1 MAEANPLFLLEGK
14 IHHFQHTDDQKSTD
28 ITLHTGK
35 TVHIQRVIAPYFFKK
50 DDHLQCVFDENS
62 QQLYA
67 ILNHSQN
74 ILYLHADLQQYDL
87 VYLKR
92 PFLKILFATFTFYF
106 FSIISILAM
115 QLIIDADIFYADL
128 VDTLHIFHVPILV
141 IAVICFVTRFK
152 DTHATLAHDVFKLLQ
167 LPILEVRHLRRL
179 QACNSYFEKYS
190 DLFDLTKILNSLQVV
205 SVEELQKKLDA
216 DFQQIDQFYLS
227 AWQRERFA
235 LKKISGV
242 IHSIKQYD
250 VPYSDVDTDPYIEI
264 QAIVNGTPIYGYV
277 DEFHL
282 VNKAKVDVLI
292 SSFRDHKGYYFWCL
306 YDQKRFIYLDEDQ
319 PVMNVDWQTILIV
332 YGMVGTLV
340 LVIAF
345 LLGISDGWG
354 AFMTCLLL
362 GLVVQILIFIIFYL
376 YLKFFDDEERYAH
389 WVAQH
394 IQNSMPLEGVADV
407 DDLLLYRIFNQK
419 KQRPSRTGYDLENK
433 KE

>member
-1 MAEANPLFLLEGK
+1 MAEVNPLLLLEGS
-14 IHHFQHTDDQKSTD
+14 IRHFQHADDQKSTD
-28 ITLHTGK
+28 LSLHTGEK
-35 TVHIQRVIAPYFFKK
+35 IHVQRAIEPYFFRK
-50 DDHLQCVFDENS
+50 DDHLQCVFDENR

-74 ILYLHADLQQYDL
+74 ILYLHADLQQYDP

-92 PFLKILFATFTFYF
+92 PFFKILFAIFTFYF
-106 FSIISILAM
+106 FSIISILSM

-128 VDTLHIFHVPILV
+128 VDTLHFFHLPILV

-152 DTHATLAHDVFKLLQ
+152 DTHATLAQDVFSLLQ
-167 LPILEVRHLRRL
+167 LPVLQTRHLTRL
-179 QACNSYFEKYS
+179 QACNSYFEKEK
-190 DLFDLTKILNSLQVV
+190 DVFDLTVLMQKLSLSSIDEVQHALD
-205 SVEELQKKLDA
+205 ENLQKL
-216 DFQQIDQFYLS
+216 DQFHLS

-242 IHSIKQYD
+242 IQSIQQHD

-292 SSFRDHKGYYFWCL
+292 SSFRDDKGYYFWYL

-332 YGMVGTLV
+332 YGIVGTVV
-340 LVIAF
+340 LLIAF
-345 LLGISDGWG
+345 FFGISDGWE

-362 GLVVQILIFIIFYL
+362 GLVVQTLIFIIFYL
-376 YLKFFDDEERYAH
+376 YLKFFDDEERYTH
-389 WVAQH
+389 WVAQY
-394 IQNSMPLEGVADV
+394 IQKNMSVKGIAQL
-407 DDLLLYRIFNQK
+407 DDFFLYRIWNQK
-419 KQRPSRTGYDLENK
+419 KQRSSRTGYDLENK